1 MPIKKRQCSR
11 VADQYKH
18 YNMNLNLTLAHTQ
31 LAYHSKFILVTELEP

>member
-1 MPIKKRQCSR
+1 MASKKSQGSR

-31 LAYHSKFILVTELEP
+31 LAYHSKSILVTE